1 MRGWGGRRSSV
12 ALISVKNSPKQEPAG
27 GWQRGSARFP
37 HDRRLLRRADFDR
50 VYQQGQRHFSGHMT
64 MFYTRGEA
72 GCPRV
77 GFTVGRALGGAVER
91 NRIRRRLREAVRL
104 RLAQLAAP
112 VDVVINPRKSALKA
126 DFAELLRDVGRAFDI
141 ITQRVGTVR
150 HSG

>member
-1 MRGWGGRRSSV
+1 M
-12 ALISVKNSPKQEPAG
+12 ISVKDTSKQETAG
-27 GWQRGSARFP
+27 GSQPAAARFP
-37 HDRRLLRRADFDR
+37 HARHLLRRVDFDR

-64 MFYTRGEA
+64 VFYVRGTA
-72 GCPRV
+72 AFARV

-112 VDVVINPRKSALKA
+112 VDVVINPRKSVVQA
-126 DFAELLRDVGRAFDI
+126 DFAELLRDVERAFAVVM
-141 ITQRVGTVR
+141 QRAGTMR